1 MIEDLKKL
9 YGWRTITKNR
19 IDILI
24 KLYDYFIGGEE
35 SKSYKNCKCDSSLRI
50 MFLDLK
56 KYCVENNI

>member
-19 IDILI
+19 IETLI
-24 KLYDYFIGGEE
+24 KLYDFYIKGNE
-35 SKSYKNCKCDSSLRI
+35 SQIWKTCKCDSSLRI

-56 KYCVENNI
+56 KYVVENNI